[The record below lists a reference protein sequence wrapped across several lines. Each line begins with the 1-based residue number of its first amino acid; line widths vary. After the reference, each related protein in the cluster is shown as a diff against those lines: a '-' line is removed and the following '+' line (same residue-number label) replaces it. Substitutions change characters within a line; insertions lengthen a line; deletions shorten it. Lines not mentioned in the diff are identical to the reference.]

1 MINSLTII
9 GIVLTCWAIMRCEYD
24 GEKQKKSKT

>member
-9 GIVLTCWAIMRCEYD
+9 GIVLTCWVIMRYWHD
-24 GEKQKKSKT
+24 GEKQEEGKT